1 MNERTVTCTCCGAEV
16 RPEDALYVDASPLC
30 QDCADE
36 ETFVCDNCGF
46 RHWNTENAG
55 DGCYDLCESC
65 RDEYFVAC
73 SECGRLLHNYEAYYT
88 NHDDD
93 GEFPYCESCFH
104 HKEGEALHSYSYK
117 PTPVFYG
124 NGSLYLGVELEVDG
138 AGQSAENARE
148 VLEVVNRRDDYAY
161 MKTDG
166 SLDDGLELVTHPC
179 TLEEHETGVPWQDC
193 LDTFRALGYCSH
205 NAGTCGLHVHVNR
218 DGLGADVAAQDETIA
233 KILYL
238 FERFWQEV
246 LRFSRRTESQMNHW
260 AARYGYKNT
269 GKEILEHAKYDSSN
283 GRYAC
288 VNLTNAHTIEFRA
301 FRGTLKYNTLIAT
314 LQFVDRIC
322 KVALSMPEMDL
333 RAMSWPEF
341 VLQLTD
347 ARTPELI
354 QYLKERRLYPNEP
367 IPAEREV

>member
-1 MNERTVTCTCCGAEV
+1 MNEPTITCTCCGAEIHRDDV
-16 RPEDALYVDASPLC
+16 VYVDAHPLC
-30 QDCADE
+30 QNCADE
-36 ETFVCDNCGF
+36 GTFVCDHCGF
-46 RHWNTENAG
+46 RHWNSENAG
-55 DGCYDLCESC
+55 NECYNLCESC
-65 RDEYFVAC
+65 REEYFVEC
-73 SECGRLLHNYEAYYT
+73 SECGRLVHNYEAYYADYDEEGDT
-88 NHDDD
+88 
-93 GEFPYCESCFH
+93 PYCSSCYNQLV
-104 HKEGEALHSYSYK
+104 GEALHAYSYK
-117 PTPVFYG
+117 PRPIFYG
-124 NGSLYLGVELEVDG
+124 DGPLYLGVELEVDG

-148 VLEVVNRRDDYAY
+148 VLEVVNHRADYAY
-161 MKTDG
+161 IKTDG

-179 TLEEHETGVPWQDC
+179 ALPEHETAFPWQDC

-218 DGLGADVAAQDETIA
+218 DGLGVNATAQDETIA

-238 FERFWQEV
+238 FERFWQEI

-288 VNLTNAHTIEFRA
+288 VNLTNTDTVEFRA

-322 KVALSMPEMDL
+322 KVALSMCEADL
-333 RAMSWPEF
+333 RTMSWPEF
-341 VLQLTD
+341 VLHLAD
-347 ARTPELI
+347 EETPELI
-354 QYLKERRLYPNEP
+354 LYLKERRLYPNEP
-367 IPAEREV
+367 VMVEREV

>member
-1 MNERTVTCTCCGAEV
+1 MTCICCGAEV
-16 RPEDALYVDASPLC
+16 HRDEVYFVGDQPLC
-30 QDCADE
+30 RDCADE

-46 RHWNTENAG
+46 RHWNSDNQG
-55 DGCYDLCESC
+55 DDRHDLCPSC
-65 RDEYFVAC
+65 REEYFVAC
-73 SECGRLLHNYEAYYT
+73 SGCGRLIPNSEAWYDG
-88 NHDDD
+88 NDD
-93 GEFPYCESCFH
+93 ETPPYCESCYRE
-104 HKEGEALHSYSYK
+104 KVDDALHSYSYK
-117 PTPVFYG
+117 PSPIFYG
-124 NGSLYLGVELEVDG
+124 GGSLYLGVELEVDG
-138 AGQSAENARE
+138 AGQSASHART
-148 VLEVVNRRDDYAY
+148 VLNVINRRKEYAY
-161 MKTDG
+161 IKTDG

-367 IPAEREV
+367 ILAEREV